1 MYLGSPSIRYAKA
14 FIEYAIERNTENIL
28 YEEFS
33 VLAYS
38 LKTNRDLCEIL
49 ENPLIAKEK
58 KLKLLCIAVAGD
70 DSPSEDFIRCMHLV
84 LNKKR
89 EPYLLSISL
98 MYLDLYRQYKNIVL
112 VKIITAISI
121 SREIVEKIRNLLI
134 NELEAQIMMEQMIE
148 PSIQGG
154 FILDLNNNYRF
165 DASVSTQLKKIRK
178 QLIESNTK
186 IV

>member
-1 MYLGSPSIRYAKA
+1 M
-14 FIEYAIERNTENIL
+14 N
-28 YEEFS
+28 
-33 VLAYS
+33 
-38 LKTNRDLCEIL
+38 
-49 ENPLIAKEK
+49 
-58 KLKLLCIAVAGD
+58 
-70 DSPSEDFIRCMHLV
+70 LV
-84 LNKKR
+84 LHQKR

-112 VKIITAISI
+112 VKVITAISI
-121 SREIVEKIRNLLI
+121 GTEIVEKIRTQLI
-134 NELEAQIMMEQMIE
+134 KELETQIMMEQIVD

-178 QLIESNTK
+178 QLIESDAK

>member
-1 MYLGSPSIRYAKA
+1 
-14 FIEYAIERNTENIL
+14 
-28 YEEFS
+28 
-33 VLAYS
+33 
-38 LKTNRDLCEIL
+38 
-49 ENPLIAKEK
+49 
-58 KLKLLCIAVAGD
+58 
-70 DSPSEDFIRCMHLV
+70 
-84 LNKKR
+84 
-89 EPYLLSISL
+89 

-121 SREIVEKIRNLLI
+121 SSEIVEKIRHLLI
-134 NELEAQIMMEQMIE
+134 NELEAQIMMEQMVE